1 MSSQDLSGKIALV
14 TGASR
19 GIGAAIADTLA
30 QAGATVIGTAT
41 SDSGAAAIGERLAQ
55 WNGQG
60 RALNAAEADGIE
72 NLIADIE
79 KEFGKLDILVNNAG
93 ITRDNL
99 LMRMKEEEW
108 DEIMQVNLKS
118 VFRASKAVLRGMM
131 KQRSGRIINI
141 TSVVGA
147 MGNAGQANYAAAKAG
162 LMGFAKSMARE
173 VGSRGITVNC
183 IAPGFIDTDMTRA
196 LPEEVRKTFEA
207 QTALG
212 RFGDAQDI
220 ADAVLFLASDQA
232 KYITGQTLHVNG
244 GMLMPFLTFL
254 KKKKPRPKKTPFRG
268 GLYCHIFP
276 EKGCFL
282 YKTLR

>member
-30 QAGATVIGTAT
+30 QAGATVVGTAT

-60 RALNAAEADGIE
+60 KALNAAEADGIE

-183 IAPGFIDTDMTRA
+183 IAPGFINTDMTRA

-244 GMLMPFLTFL
+244 GMLMP
-254 KKKKPRPKKTPFRG
+254 
-268 GLYCHIFP
+268 
-276 EKGCFL
+276 
-282 YKTLR
+282 

>member
-1 MSSQDLSGKIALV
+1 MSTQDLSGKVALV

-30 QAGATVIGTAT
+30 AAGAKVIGTAT
-41 SDSGAAAIGERLAQ
+41 SDSGAAAIGNRLAQ
-55 WNGQG
+55 WGGAG
-60 RALNAAEADGIE
+60 RVLDSAAPDTIE
-72 NLIADIE
+72 NLIGEIE

-108 DEIMQVNLKS
+108 DDIMQVNLKS

-131 KQRSGRIINI
+131 KQRGGRIISI

-162 LMGFAKSMARE
+162 LIGFSKSLARE

-183 IAPGFIDTDMTRA
+183 VAPGFINTDMTRA
-196 LPEEVRKTFEA
+196 LPEETRKMFEA
-207 QTALG
+207 QTSLG

-220 ADAVLFLASDQA
+220 ADAVLFLASEQA

-244 GMLMPFLTFL
+244 GMLMP
-254 KKKKPRPKKTPFRG
+254 
-268 GLYCHIFP
+268 
-276 EKGCFL
+276 
-282 YKTLR
+282 